1 MTPTEV
7 AATKGGASPRRTD
20 SVNRCRSCSLIV
32 CSLLFAAVGIPVLR
46 SVDQV
51 VHLAKSCSAFVLWVI
66 GLASS
71 QSPAVKL
78 SCSRRVSA
86 RVGTAP

>member
-20 SVNRCRSCSLIV
+20 SVNRCRCRWPPFHSKKY
-32 CSLLFAAVGIPVLR
+32 AAVGIPVLR

-51 VHLAKSCSAFVLWVI
+51 VHLAKSCSAFVLWAI